1 MLLRPEGKKS
11 KTVCFSSESWTGQ
24 NQHQK
29 VFFQAFHAPL
39 GIIGITKYNLL
50 SYSKYE
56 MRNCSVLFLEN
67 CKKNAWQLR

>member
-39 GIIGITKYNLL
+39 GIIGITK
-50 SYSKYE
+50 
-56 MRNCSVLFLEN
+56 
-67 CKKNAWQLR
+67 